1 MEYLHCGLSLCLAV
15 FMAPNA
21 RDETQDS
28 YGFLR
33 IGQDRC
39 VVQDQKP
46 SIVFEDENVRR
57 VGLFAAHL
65 LAGGHRDVFEAG
77 HPGDRSLHFDRYL
90 GNIDSHERSVLE
102 NLFPACAN
110 VFPPGQAIPTRIDA
124 DGAGIGRPHLI
135 HEIDIEAFQGEVEL
149 KIRLN
154 DLFRIGHQEEWFITN
169 LGGV

>member
-1 MEYLHCGLSLCLAV
+1 MAAFLYALPSLWL
-15 FMAPNA
+15 NA
-21 RDETQDS
+21 RDETQGS

-57 VGLFAAHL
+57 IGLFAAHL
-65 LAGGHRDVFEAG
+65 FAGGHRDVFEAG

-90 GNIDSHERSVLE
+90 GNIDSHEGSVLE